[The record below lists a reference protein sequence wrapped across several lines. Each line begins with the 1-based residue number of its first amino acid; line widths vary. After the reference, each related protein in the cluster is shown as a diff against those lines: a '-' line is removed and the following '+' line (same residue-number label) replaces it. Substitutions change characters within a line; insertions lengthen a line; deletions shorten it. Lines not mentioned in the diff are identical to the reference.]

1 MTSMTEQIAAL
12 DKLSTA
18 ELAAEYERLHGRQP
32 RYRSPRWMVK
42 RIAFQ
47 LQAAAYGGLSRPVR
61 AELHRLAA
69 DIKLPDAPPR
79 RQPDEVRGPLGKP
92 RPGTVLTRTWH
103 GEQIRVEVTADGG
116 FIHNGERFQSLSAVA
131 KRVTGQHW
139 SGPRFFNL
147 TTRKK

>member
-69 DIKLPDAPPR
+69 DIKL
-79 RQPDEVRGPLGKP
+79 
-92 RPGTVLTRTWH
+92 LTRTWH
-103 GEQIRVEVTADGG
+103 GELVRVEVTADGG

-147 TTRKK
+147 TSRNK